1 MRQWEEI
8 QKVSRD
14 LTVARVVMP
23 PRSKPPSRRVD
34 VSRRSRNPESDLT
47 NCKRELRYFLETG
60 RVLTSTRDPRTALR
74 LILEKIRGMVRCEAW
89 ALLLVDP
96 ETQELVF
103 EMVGGARARR
113 LKGLRIQSGQGLV
126 GWVARYRE
134 PLLVPDTRKDK
145 RFMEN
150 IDRATASPTRTILC
164 LPLISNR
171 RPVGVLE
178 MLNKTGRPFDRADL
192 KLLTHL
198 LEQVSLSVERV
209 TLYEKMASLGI
220 IDELTKLF
228 NARYLEQTLDREVR
242 RCRRYESIMA
252 LIFLDL
258 DYFKLINDHHGHPM
272 GSRCLAEVAK
282 IMVKSVRDVDI
293 LARYGGDEFVVILPE
308 TTVATAQTVAERLIE
323 AVRAHVF
330 LKEEGIKAHITASL
344 GVAGFP
350 DHAQTK
356 EDLIRKADEA
366 MYRAKAAG
374 RNRIRTVDQR

>member
-1 MRQWEEI
+1 
-8 QKVSRD
+8 
-14 LTVARVVMP
+14 MP
-23 PRSKPPSRRVD
+23 PRS
-34 VSRRSRNPESDLT
+34 NESGLVE
-47 NCKRELRYFLETG
+47 CKRELRYFIESG

-74 LILEKIRGMVRCEAW
+74 LILEKVRRMVRCEAW
-89 ALLLVDP
+89 SLLLVDS

-113 LKGLRIQSGQGLV
+113 LKGLRIQSGQALV
-126 GWVARYRE
+126 GWVARHRKS
-134 PLLVPDTRKDK
+134 LLVPDTRVEK
-145 RFMEN
+145 RFVED
-150 IDRATASPTRTILC
+150 IDRATASSTRTVLC
-164 LPLISNR
+164 MPLFSNR
-171 RPVGVLE
+171 RPVAILE
-178 MLNKTGRPFDRADL
+178 MQNKIGGPFDRADL
-192 KLLTHL
+192 TLLTRL

-228 NARYLEQTLDREVR
+228 NARYLHQTLDREVR

-308 TTVATAQTVAERLIE
+308 TTVATAHTVAERLIE
-323 AVRAHVF
+323 AIRSHVF
-330 LKEEGIKAHITASL
+330 LKDEGIKAHITASL